1 LKRKIFVP
9 KRKQEQ
15 KLIWMGLVPLVAGAG
30 WWIEERRRRRSL
42 PRSRVVAL
50 KRARFLVLQERGRG
64 SVREPIP
71 SESAQGDYIVGDYTP
86 GDYTESG
93 PVRGAGGGSV
103 SPMGVPSLVEDPS
116 YRRYGQAEAG
126 EMILMTGGEGRQPGG
141 GGPAGDAKP
150 LGGGAVVFGG
160 AASAGEEGE
169 NPPRHQGETAAPG
182 EEAPLAGHALETHT
196 AENFSL
202 LALLVPFLILALFV
216 IALAFN
222 RAQVRPQTVVPGGD
236 VERGRLALQGW
247 GCGSCHTISGVTG
260 ADSKVGPN
268 LNEVG
273 LHSFIAGH
281 LENTPDN
288 MVRWIQDPQDL
299 VPGNAMPD
307 TGVSESMARDM
318 AAYLY
323 WLGQRQ
329 GSEGGFNLR

>member
-1 LKRKIFVP
+1 MP

-15 KLIWMGLVPLVAGAG
+15 KLIWLGLVPLVAGAG
-30 WWIEERRRRRSL
+30 WWIEELQRRRSL

-50 KRARFLVLQERGRG
+50 KRARFLVMQERGRG

-71 SESAQGDYIVGDYTP
+71 SGSAQG
-86 GDYTESG
+86 
-93 PVRGAGGGSV
+93 
-103 SPMGVPSLVEDPS
+103 
-116 YRRYGQAEAG
+116 EAG
-126 EMILMTGGEGRQPGG
+126 EMILMTGGEGKGGAGRSPGAVDLPGG
-141 GGPAGDAKP
+141 AKP

-169 NPPRHQGETAAPG
+169 PAAPG
-182 EEAPLAGHALETHT
+182 EEAPLDGHALETHT

-202 LALLVPFLILALFV
+202 LALLVPFLILALFI
-216 IALAFN
+216 IALSSN

-260 ADSKVGPN
+260 ANSKVGPN

-273 LHSFIAGH
+273 LHSFIAGY

-288 MVRWIQDPQDL
+288 MVRWIQDPQEL

-307 TGVSESMARDM
+307 TGVSERMARDM

-323 WLGQRQ
+323 WLGQQQ